1 MRRRNGKTAA
11 ADRPRFAS
19 SLLRRV
25 VPVIAVASQLLA
37 ACAPTATISPGNPTA
52 TGTLTST
59 SLVSASPDPALTAE
73 AERVKATFQA
83 FQTQTAAEKATERAA
98 AEAGPTEWNTT
109 TRSPT
114 ADPDSAQKL
123 PADLKV
129 IGPENLPRL
138 QRLFSFSPGPIEHA
152 VLSADRQILGLA
164 FFDSDTILLYTMDDL
179 SASPR
184 ELVGHQAGITSLE
197 TEAAHSVLV
206 STSRDGSVRIW
217 DLAGNTAQWIAME
230 DFIGSPAAPT
240 WARFSPD
247 GDRFLVYA
255 AEPAVVLLW
264 DTAALLAGSG
274 RPETVAWQDYSGQLA
289 ALRLSDG
296 WQYLAWTSL
305 GRLQVMTIDGEP
317 LGEPIDFEEQIGRVA
332 FSPDESI
339 LVVDR
344 FSSDGNSTL
353 RADVLAPPGALWET
367 DLPAGLL
374 DWFIGPAGLRLV
386 YSLSNAVIAGLE
398 MSRGGEIWRLDL
410 PEPAGRLVRSPD
422 GQLAIA
428 VSSSGNLFW
437 IESATG
443 RLLATTNAGGDLRT
457 ILFSD
462 DGKLLTTVTL
472 NGLLLFWG
480 AP

>member
-1 MRRRNGKTAA
+1 
-11 ADRPRFAS
+11 
-19 SLLRRV
+19 
-25 VPVIAVASQLLA
+25 
-37 ACAPTATISPGNPTA
+37 
-52 TGTLTST
+52 
-59 SLVSASPDPALTAE
+59 
-73 AERVKATFQA
+73 
-83 FQTQTAAEKATERAA
+83 
-98 AEAGPTEWNTT
+98 
-109 TRSPT
+109 
-114 ADPDSAQKL
+114 
-123 PADLKV
+123 
-129 IGPENLPRL
+129 
-138 QRLFSFSPGPIEHA
+138 
-152 VLSADRQILGLA
+152 
-164 FFDSDTILLYTMDDL
+164 
-179 SASPR
+179 
-184 ELVGHQAGITSLE
+184 
-197 TEAAHSVLV
+197 
-206 STSRDGSVRIW
+206 
-217 DLAGNTAQWIAME
+217 ME